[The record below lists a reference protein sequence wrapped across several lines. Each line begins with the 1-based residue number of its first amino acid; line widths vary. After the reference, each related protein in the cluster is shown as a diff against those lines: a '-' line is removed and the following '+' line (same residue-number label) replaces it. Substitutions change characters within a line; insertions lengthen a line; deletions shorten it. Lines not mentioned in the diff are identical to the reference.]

1 MGITPARMCGTS
13 LVLNHVGVN
22 EDSQSGQRQLAWKT
36 QQTGQDFFLPAA
48 ISTCS
53 NFSTKAPC
61 EYLFRDLS

>member
-36 QQTGQDFFLPAA
+36 QQTVRTFSYLLQSARAPTFQQRHHVN
-48 ISTCS
+48 TC
-53 NFSTKAPC
+53 F
-61 EYLFRDLS
+61 EI